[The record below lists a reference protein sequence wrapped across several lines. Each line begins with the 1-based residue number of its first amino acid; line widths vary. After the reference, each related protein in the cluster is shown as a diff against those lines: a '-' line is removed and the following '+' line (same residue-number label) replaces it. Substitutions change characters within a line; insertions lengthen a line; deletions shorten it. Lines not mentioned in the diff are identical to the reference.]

1 MTGALME
8 RRVWAQCRWKG
19 ERGHT
24 LVGIRGRRH
33 PQREAGSRPARAFP
47 GGLVSR
53 SVRTRAPVPLA
64 PGIRCWVTE
73 APGRGGPRRGSGRRA
88 RAGVPAAPVSGPD
101 SFSVLLPHHMQLCVH
116 IPRSHSCRQGCSHGH
131 TVAAPLPQ
139 LPRLQQ
145 TPQGWGLNPRCL
157 FLFFFPP
164 MFISHSLQT
173 GRPAPTSAEDGQIP
187 PSSISG
193 IFSLCPHLAE
203 GGRESERAQSPDA
216 IRRFHPCDLP
226 QGPPS
231 TCPHPGL
238 GLEQAVCGMNGLRC
252 AVFSVETAGVWVGKE
267 FLDTEHFRRE

>member
-1 MTGALME
+1 ME

-157 FLFFFPP
+157 FLTLCRLDVQLPHLLRTDRFPP
-164 MFISHSLQT
+164 
-173 GRPAPTSAEDGQIP
+173 APSVA
-187 PSSISG
+187 SSPCV
-193 IFSLCPHLAE
+193 LTWQRE
-203 GGRESERAQSPDA
+203 GGRASVLRA
-216 IRRFHPCDLP
+216 RM
-226 QGPPS
+226 PS
-231 TCPHPGL
+231 GGSTLVTCPKALPAPALTPG
-238 GLEQAVCGMNGLRC
+238 
-252 AVFSVETAGVWVGKE
+252 
-267 FLDTEHFRRE
+267 